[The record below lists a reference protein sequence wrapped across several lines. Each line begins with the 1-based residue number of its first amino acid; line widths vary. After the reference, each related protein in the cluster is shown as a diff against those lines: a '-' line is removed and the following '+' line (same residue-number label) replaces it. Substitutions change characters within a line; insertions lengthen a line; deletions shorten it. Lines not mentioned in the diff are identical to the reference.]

1 MDGAYRA
8 RHWENDMTNTK
19 LFTGNDL
26 DLTKVALYW
35 TVIVLA
41 LAFVAAV
48 VA

>member
-1 MDGAYRA
+1 MEAAYRG
-8 RHWENDMTNTK
+8 RYWENDMTNTK

-41 LAFVAAV
+41 LAFVVTV